1 MHVLMR
7 DLVAELDE
15 SRYHQLKV
23 LTLTSAFSCR
33 QIGNTMK
40 SQMLEMGIV
49 AKCVQH
55 LRRNA
60 PPITSVLVKADDPFW
75 KVIFLNT

>member
-1 MHVLMR
+1 
-7 DLVAELDE
+7 
-15 SRYHQLKV
+15 
-23 LTLTSAFSCR
+23 
-33 QIGNTMK
+33 MK